1 MIGPMLLEGKKGIV
15 FGVAN
20 KRSIGFACARAAAEQ
35 GAQLIITYQG
45 DRLADGA
52 HKLAATLPGEC
63 IALPCDVSTDAQ
75 LDEAFVAIRAHM
87 PEVDFAVHSVAYA
100 DRADLDG
107 DFVDTTREGF
117 LKALNI
123 STYSLTA
130 VARRLAEMMPNGGSM
145 VTMSYLGGVQ
155 VVPHYNVMGPAKA
168 ALESSV
174 RYLAHDLGPRG
185 IRVNAVSA
193 GPIRTLAAAG
203 IGDFSRMLERQ
214 EARAPLRRNM
224 EAAEVAD
231 ATIFLA
237 SHLARGITG
246 EVLYVDGG
254 FNITA
259 L

>member
-1 MIGPMLLEGKKGIV
+1 MIGAMLLKGKKGIV

-20 KRSIGFACARAAAEQ
+20 KRSIGFACARAAAEH
-35 GAQLIITYQG
+35 GADLIVTYQG
-45 DRLADGA
+45 DRLAEGV
-52 HKLAATLPGEC
+52 HKLAESLPGEC
-63 IALPCDVSTDAQ
+63 IALPCDVSSDEE
-75 LDEAFVAIRAHM
+75 LDRAFAAIKEHM
-87 PEVDFAVHSVAYA
+87 PQVDFAVHSVAYA
-100 DRADLDG
+100 EREDLDG
-107 DFVDTTREGF
+107 DFVDTSRAGF
-117 LKALNI
+117 LKALDI

-130 VARRLAEMMPNGGSM
+130 VARRLADLMPHGGSV

-231 ATIFLA
+231 ASVFLL
-237 SHLARGITG
+237 SDLARGVTG